1 MFRAAVTGSV
11 AGAAAAV
18 SSCCICGLGCGV
30 FLSRLKCVSV
40 TESPGH
46 RPRERIN
53 KKSHTRLKPQKQICK
68 PVLEHFDEKYGQE
81 LGELWDK
88 VREVLLLPSNWQYA
102 VLVNK
107 FSQCVTFEEYLQ
119 SQGYYN
125 FLLDVSPFTQHSLR
139 CYISNVQCRFPRLQ
153 HQTERLKE
161 YYLLNAASL
170 VPVLALDVQD
180 GERVLDLCAAP
191 GGKSLAILQYATP
204 GFFLCNEYNALRH
217 QWLKQTLGSFV
228 PDDLRSMISV
238 TDLDGRQIGP
248 QYSQM
253 YNKVLV
259 DAPCSNDRSWL
270 FSSDVLQ
277 ACVRITERPNLP
289 VLQGQLLRSALEA
302 LRPGGTV
309 VYSTCTLSRAENDDV
324 VASVL
329 NSYDNVQAVDL
340 TGLASSLAHNFT
352 FAEGVQYGLL
362 IVPEKGRFWGP
373 MYVSKL
379 HKLH

>member
-1 MFRAAVTGSV
+1 MFRATAGPWSLLGPRSAVSLSRMKSV
-11 AGAAAAV
+11 AVAEPEGY
-18 SSCCICGLGCGV
+18 
-30 FLSRLKCVSV
+30 
-40 TESPGH
+40 
-46 RPRERIN
+46 RPREEIN
-53 KKSHTRLKPQKQICK
+53 KRSHIKLKPQKQICK
-68 PVLEHFDEKYGQE
+68 PVLEHFDERYGQE

-107 FSQCVTFEEYLQ
+107 FSQCVTFERYLQ
-119 SQGYYN
+119 SRGYYN
-125 FLLDVSPFTQHSLR
+125 FLSDVLLLTQHSLR

-153 HQTERLKE
+153 HCTERLKD

-204 GFFLCNEYNALRH
+204 GFFLCNEYNVLRH
-217 QWLKQTLGSFV
+217 QRLKQTLGSFV
-228 PDDLRSMISV
+228 PEDLRNVISV
-238 TDLDGRQIGP
+238 TDLDGRHIGP
-248 QYSQM
+248 QYPQM

-259 DAPCSNDRSWL
+259 DTPCSNDRSWL

-277 ACVRITERPNLP
+277 ASMRITERPKLP

-340 TGLASSLAHNFT
+340 TGLARSLAHNFT
-352 FAEGVQYGLL
+352 FAEGVQYGQL
-362 IVPEKGRFWGP
+362 IVPEQGRFWGP

-379 HKLH
+379 LKLR